1 MSARKSAY
9 TVEGP
14 LQLIALRRG
23 IVLLCASGKAII
35 LWDKRR
41 MAARQRLGLEMEG
54 GGCGR
59 EREG

>member
-14 LQLIALRRG
+14 LQLSALRRG
-23 IVLLCASGKAII
+23 MLLCAFGKATTI
-35 LWDKRR
+35 LRDRRR

-54 GGCGR
+54 GGYGR